1 MRPSASDGYPGRT
14 HQWVPPT
21 PALVRWPF
29 GFGASYGV
37 FSYSFNG
44 SVLPPSPRPCDTLAL
59 TVTLANTG
67 AVDADEV
74 VQAYAA
80 LPDASFPAP
89 RRTLVDFARV
99 RVPAGGAVSVS
110 LRVTPRAR
118 SVLRE
123 GDLARVTEPGRV
135 QLWVGG
141 CSDEAR
147 LPGVAVQALVAG
159 PAVELAQC
167 A

>member
-1 MRPSASDGYPGRT
+1 MRPNASEGYPGRT

-29 GFGASYGV
+29 GFGLAYGA
-37 FSYSFNG
+37 FSYSLNG
-44 SVLPPSPRPCDTLAL
+44 SVSPPAPRPCDTLAL

-67 AVDADEV
+67 AFDADEV

-99 RVPAGGAVSVS
+99 RVPAGGAASVT

-141 CSDEAR
+141 CSDEGR
-147 LPGVAVQALVAG
+147 LPGVAAQALVAG
-159 PAVELAQC
+159 PAVELEQC